1 MRDFRRR
8 GRAHLCFG
16 NKKNGKRQLS
26 VSLEITDEIHHHI
39 QNGEKTIRSFF
50 LTSKKE
56 KYTPVVRKRIV
67 PTELAKTTR
76 RRLAPPSSGK
86 SRLPRPRR
94 PLSRPKMMM
103 MMMMMMMIAPPYSSR
118 NHHLSRKIPLS
129 RNSSQCDSF
138 CSNFFVGCPRQT
150 ARKMR
155 LLCSTATSHSA
166 PPLLFDVCVC
176 ICTVCCSI

>member
-16 NKKNGKRQLS
+16 NKKNGKRQLR

-103 MMMMMMMIAPPYSSR
+103 MMMMIAPPYSSR
-118 NHHLSRKIPLS
+118 NHHRSRKIPLS
-129 RNSSQCDSF
+129 SRNASRCDSF

-155 LLCSTATSHSA
+155 RFLCSTATSHSA
-166 PPLLFDVCVC
+166 PPLFYDVCVYLQS
-176 ICTVCCSI
+176 VLLE

>member
-16 NKKNGKRQLS
+16 NKKNGKRQLR

-50 LTSKKE
+50 STSR
-56 KYTPVVRKRIV
+56 RKRNIHIV
-67 PTELAKTTR
+67 ARKKIAPTELAKTTA

-103 MMMMMMMIAPPYSSR
+103 IAPPYSSR
-118 NHHLSRKIPLS
+118 NHHLSRKIPLL
-129 RNSSQCDSF
+129 RNSSF

-150 ARKMR
+150 APRN
-155 LLCSTATSHSA
+155 
-166 PPLLFDVCVC
+166 
-176 ICTVCCSI
+176 

>member
-8 GRAHLCFG
+8 GRAYLCFG

-103 MMMMMMMIAPPYSSR
+103 MMMMIAPPYYSR
-118 NHHLSRKIPLS
+118 THHLSRKIPLL
-129 RNSSQCDSF
+129 RNSSF

-150 ARKMR
+150 ARKVR

-166 PPLLFDVCVC
+166 PPLL
-176 ICTVCCSI
+176 

>member
-1 MRDFRRR
+1 M
-8 GRAHLCFG
+8 
-16 NKKNGKRQLS
+16 KS
-26 VSLEITDEIHHHI
+26 IIIS
-39 QNGEKTIRSFF
+39 KT
-50 LTSKKE
+50 E
-56 KYTPVVRKRIV
+56 RKRSDLSSRRVEEREIYTLLRERKKIV
-67 PTELAKTTR
+67 PTELAKKTTA

-103 MMMMMMMIAPPYSSR
+103 MMMIAPPYSSR

-129 RNSSQCDSF
+129 RDSSRRDSF

-166 PPLLFDVCVC
+166 PPLFYDVCVYLQS
-176 ICTVCCSI
+176 VLLE

>member
-1 MRDFRRR
+1 M
-8 GRAHLCFG
+8 
-16 NKKNGKRQLS
+16 KS
-26 VSLEITDEIHHHI
+26 IIIS
-39 QNGEKTIRSFF
+39 KT
-50 LTSKKE
+50 E
-56 KYTPVVRKRIV
+56 RKRSDLSSRRVEEREIYTLLRERKKIV
-67 PTELAKTTR
+67 PTELAKTTTA

-103 MMMMMMMIAPPYSSR
+103 MMMIAPPYSSR
-118 NHHLSRKIPLS
+118 NHHRSRKIPLS
-129 RNSSQCDSF
+129 SRNASPCDSF

>member
-1 MRDFRRR
+1 M
-8 GRAHLCFG
+8 
-16 NKKNGKRQLS
+16 KS
-26 VSLEITDEIHHHI
+26 IIIS
-39 QNGEKTIRSFF
+39 KT
-50 LTSKKE
+50 E
-56 KYTPVVRKRIV
+56 RKRSDLSSRRVEEREIYTLLRERKKIV
-67 PTELAKTTR
+67 PTELAKTTTA

-103 MMMMMMMIAPPYSSR
+103 MMMMMMIAPPYSSR

-129 RNSSQCDSF
+129 RDSSRRDSF

-155 LLCSTATSHSA
+155 RFLCSTATSHSA
-166 PPLLFDVCVC
+166 PPLFYDVCVYLQS
-176 ICTVCCSI
+176 VLLE

>member
-16 NKKNGKRQLS
+16 NKKNGKRQLR

-50 LTSKKE
+50 STSR
-56 KYTPVVRKRIV
+56 RKRNIHIV
-67 PTELAKTTR
+67 ARKKIAPTELAKTTA

-103 MMMMMMMIAPPYSSR
+103 MMMIAHPHSSR
-118 NHHLSRKIPLS
+118 NHHLSRKIPLL
-129 RNSSQCDSF
+129 RNSSF
-138 CSNFFVGCPRQT
+138 CSKNYFFVGCPRQT
-150 ARKMR
+150 ARN
-155 LLCSTATSHSA
+155 
-166 PPLLFDVCVC
+166 
-176 ICTVCCSI
+176 